1 MKHLVVIPLAFVVAL
16 CVGCG
21 SDDDNKDTGGG
32 SAVDAA
38 VAADGGSSA
47 TDSGSAAAD
56 SGSTASDSG
65 SAATDSGAGKPD
77 SGGHGGA
84 PKAPT
89 TYKFTSVSEKGP
101 GCYSGPPTHKCDCAV
116 AEADCKGT
124 WTDTCPCGPS
134 SVSHGGQTARHVLI
148 AEMKT
153 YLTDL
158 TAEIK
163 KDPDTYGKGGV
174 VKDGINFFFLFDASV
189 AGDQPFKLS
198 TTPETMQKTWNDLSA
213 PNLKGKIA
221 GNDAKGQHKEW
232 KTEDTLQ
239 GWKLWAAGDL
249 KTPEGLY
256 NKWVGM
262 IDDLAVSHAKGEAP
276 KDPAGKDITKVF
288 VNSAGHDLQQL
299 LQKYLLGAIAFSQG
313 ADDYLDDDTD
323 GKGLKCDNTKPYTK
337 GDKTY
342 PYTALEHAWD
352 EGKGYFGSSDD
363 YNDYTDDELA
373 GKSDTKKNYFDTD
386 GDGKIDLKTEYNFG
400 HCLNAAKRDRGSQ
413 ADSKTDYSK
422 AIFDAFLQGRFIIS
436 SAKGALSADA
446 AKDLAAQR
454 DIIVSN
460 WEKAIAATVVHY
472 INDVLADMAT
482 IGTDTYSFYD
492 HAKHWGELKGFGLS
506 FQFSRFSPMK
516 DDFVKFHDLVGDAPV
531 LGTASADDQ
540 AAYIKALKDARAL
553 LGKAYGFADK
563 NVENW

>member
-1 MKHLVVIPLAFVVAL
+1 MIDA
-16 CVGCG
+16 
-21 SDDDNKDTGGG
+21 
-32 SAVDAA
+32 AA
-38 VAADGGSSA
+38 VA
-47 TDSGSAAAD
+47 
-56 SGSTASDSG
+56 
-65 SAATDSGAGKPD
+65 
-77 SGGHGGA
+77 
-84 PKAPT
+84 
-89 TYKFTSVSEKGP
+89 
-101 GCYSGPPTHKCDCAV
+101 
-116 AEADCKGT
+116 
-124 WTDTCPCGPS
+124 
-134 SVSHGGQTARHVLI
+134 R
-148 AEMKT
+148 
-153 YLTDL
+153 
-158 TAEIK
+158 
-163 KDPDTYGKGGV
+163 
-174 VKDGINFFFLFDASV
+174 
-189 AGDQPFKLS
+189 
-198 TTPETMQKTWNDLSA
+198 
-213 PNLKGKIA
+213 
-221 GNDAKGQHKEW
+221 
-232 KTEDTLQ
+232 
-239 GWKLWAAGDL
+239 AAGEIP
-249 KTPEGLY
+249 T
-256 NKWVGM
+256 
-262 IDDLAVSHAKGEAP
+262 
-276 KDPAGKDITKVF
+276 DPAGNAISKVY
-288 VNSAGHDLQQL
+288 VTAQGHDLSQI
-299 LQKYLLGAIAFSQG
+299 IAKFVAMGVFFAQG
-313 ADDYLDDDTD
+313 TDDYLDSDVD
-323 GKGLKCDNTKPYTK
+323 GKGLLASNAQYVKDGVAKPYS
-337 GDKTY
+337 
-342 PYTALEHAWD
+342 ALGHAWD
-352 EGKGYFGSSDD
+352 EGFGYFGAARD